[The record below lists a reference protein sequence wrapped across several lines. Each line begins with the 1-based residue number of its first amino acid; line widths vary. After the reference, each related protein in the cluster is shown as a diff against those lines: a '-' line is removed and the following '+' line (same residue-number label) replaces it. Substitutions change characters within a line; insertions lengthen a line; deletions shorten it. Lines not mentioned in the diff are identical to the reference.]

1 MLFKAS
7 VSVGFLWYHSSS
19 RSGKVSP
26 YVMARWRLKFR
37 FHTCPSLKPKVEVG
51 LLSLLGRGGSS
62 SSFVVSTGTTVVAA
76 SLILGNCENLN
87 FPLSLLWHHLVQRG
101 RNALLLPAGNESFGS
116 LLSLLWHHL
125 GGCWDTFLQPRKSGN
140 PSFPRGLGSFKWECG
155 QTSFSCGV
163 TKTALVLSSVCPNCG
178 QVGFF
183 LPLGLWLSFPYSVSF
198 LCLFE
203 M

>member
-7 VSVGFLWYHSSS
+7 VSVGFLWYHSSG

-62 SSFVVSTGTTVVAA
+62 SSFVVSTGTTIVAA

-87 FPLSLLWHHLVQRG
+87 FPLSLLWHHLVRRG

-125 GGCWDTFLQPRKSGN
+125 GEDVGIPFYSLVRVEIPASHVALARLSESVARPVFPVVWPR
-140 PSFPRGLGSFKWECG
+140 
-155 QTSFSCGV
+155 QH
-163 TKTALVLSSVCPNCG
+163 
-178 QVGFF
+178 
-183 LPLGLWLSFPYSVSF
+183 
-198 LCLFE
+198 
-203 M
+203 